1 MLSLQDCLPA
11 RNCTGYTRRHF
22 LQAGT
27 LGMFAGLNLPNLIQ
41 VKALA
46 KNHPKLVKDKAVVLL
61 FLQGGPPHI
70 EFFDPKMTAP
80 SEFRSI
86 TGEVK
91 TTLPGITFGG
101 TFPKLAKMAHKLAVV
116 RSYASGNSGHTYL
129 SVSSGGNDMKASMSS
144 VYSRI
149 VGTNNPNTGMPSNVL
164 LLPEA
169 VQPELNLRRNFETGA
184 LPTLTSP
191 GTLGPSYEA
200 FNPSG
205 GGPLKQDMELRLAS
219 SRLEDR
225 RTLLG
230 GMDQLRRNLD
240 ASGVMDGAD
249 EFQKQAFDVITGG
262 VAGAFDLTRE
272 DPETLELYDTRH
284 LFDARDLQRWYDMS
298 RATNL
303 LGHQMLMARRMVEAG
318 AGFVTVS
325 DCGWDY
331 HANNNSPKNMAGI
344 YPMGH
349 QVDHAVAAFLT
360 DLERRGLSEKVL
372 LVVTGEMGRTPRI
385 NSNGG
390 RDHYGNL
397 TTLLVAGGGLK
408 MGQVIGESDA
418 TASLPA
424 TRKYGPMDLLGT
436 IFHTLFDLGE
446 LRLAANLPD
455 GISDLSNIAHPI
467 PELV

>member
-1 MLSLQDCLPA
+1 M
-11 RNCTGYTRRHF
+11 
-22 LQAGT
+22 QAGT
-27 LGMFAGLNLPNLIQ
+27 LGMFAGLNLPNLMQ
-41 VKALA
+41 VKAMA
-46 KNHPKLVKDKAVVLL
+46 GNHPKLVKDRAVVLL

-70 EFFDPKMTAP
+70 EFFDPKMSAP

-101 TFPKLAKMAHKLAVV
+101 TFPRLAKMAHKFAVV

-129 SVSSGGNDMKASMSS
+129 GVSSGGNDLNAAMSA

-149 VGTNNPNTGMPSNVL
+149 VGTNHPRTGMPSNVL

-184 LPTLTSP
+184 LPSLTSP
-191 GTLGPSYEA
+191 GSLGPSFEA
-200 FNPSG
+200 FNPAG
-205 GGPLKQDMELRLAS
+205 GGPLKEDMELRLAS
-219 SRLEDR
+219 TRLQDR
-225 RTLLG
+225 KYLLD
-230 GMDQLRRNLD
+230 GMDKLRRDLD
-240 ASGVMDGAD
+240 ASGIVESSD
-249 EFQKQAFDVITGG
+249 EFQQQAFNVITGG
-262 VAGAFDLTRE
+262 VAGAFDLSQE
-272 DPETLELYDTRH
+272 DPETLEMYDTRH

-360 DLERRGLSEKVL
+360 DLERRGLSDKVL

-397 TTLLVAGGGLK
+397 TSLLIAGGGLK

-424 TRKYGPMDLLGT
+424 TRRYGPTDLLGT
-436 IFHTLFDLGE
+436 IFHSLFDLGE
-446 LRLAANLPD
+446 LRIAAHLPKSISELA
-455 GISDLSNIAHPI
+455 NIARPI